1 MGHYSDFEEDDE
13 VEEASPLPV
22 IEVKNTE
29 IYEDISQQ
37 YEQDYDGYSDSTFDS
52 SDSEDDDNYLQV
64 PQQVRPASQDSISTR
79 VVLLAD
85 ELIKTEET
93 YVDVLRRGIEGY
105 TKVFKGELPM
115 SLRGRENIIFGNLRR
130 IFEFHAETLLPSLRD
145 CFGDV
150 EKIARVFMK
159 YISEEYFYCY
169 VLYAMNCSRA
179 KKICEDHESFFA
191 KSMEEV
197 GDRLGIL
204 SLLLQPIQRIPRYK
218 LLLENILEELG
229 KNIEGS
235 AEVKIPTC
243 GNFSCMEGCYEIN
256 LTHQGKFRDFEAFEF
271 HDNDAGRRFRG
282 HVFLFEKCIVYTE
295 NKGPDNKPHIST
307 EGTMHLLNLVFCRMR
322 VVLLADELIKTEET
336 YVDVLRR
343 GIEGYTKVFKGEL
356 PMSLRGREN
365 IIFGNLRR
373 ISEFHAETLLPSL
386 RDCFG
391 DVEKIARV
399 FMKYISEEYFYCYVL
414 YAMNCS
420 RAKKICEDHESF
432 FAKSMEEVGDR
443 LGILSLLLQPIQRI
457 PRYKLLLENI
467 LEELGKNIEGSAE
480 VKSQLAETSRA
491 WKAVTKLADCIN
503 SSMNVMDIT
512 ECFEINLTHQ
522 GKFRDFEAFEFHD
535 NDAGR
540 RFRGHVF
547 LFEKCIVYT
556 ENKGPDNKPTYLYRG
571 HYAFAKLGI
580 LQDINRGKISL
591 FRDRLGQ
598 KQLDIYGPSP
608 AISKWSDHI
617 THVLM
622 EFANEE
628 KLKNSRGRVNRQSY
642 KSVVPE
648 FRNSTRGSIMS
659 NLSIASSSSGY
670 RSSQSSRDLDLDSRR
685 TTWYENKNLQRLL
698 NSEKHYVSML
708 YTYKKKL
715 VDHLPEDVRQNIGG
729 YIQCLEAIC
738 EMHRDRFLPKLRE
751 CDMDV
756 EEICNLFNDFISD
769 GSLGIYMTYAT
780 ELMSVQQT
788 LLDYNVKFCS
798 KKRLLNSEKHY
809 VSMLYT
815 YKKKLV
821 DHLPEDVRQNIGGY
835 IQCLEA
841 ICEMHRDRFLPKLRE
856 CDMDVEEI
864 CNLFNDFISDG
875 SLGIYMTYATELMS
889 VQQTLL
895 DYNVKFCSKKT
906 QTALMSEDVE
916 AGIKVF
922 LQLPIKRLSAYEA
935 AIHFILECFFS
946 EGINTMSS
954 IFKVAAVLEAELNN
968 LTKSVE
974 NNAKVFTCSDF
985 RMSRRSVGFVRY
997 ADNVAARAFGTW
1009 NYCVLLM
1016 ERQVVCC
1023 KVKQDQESS
1032 YFTSVLFHTSYDN
1045 LLLRESK
1052 LNANRLKFCIKTGD
1066 QAVYPLIFRTQD
1078 KKQLFMRKFTEFYRH
1093 SVTSRK

>member
-1 MGHYSDFEEDDE
+1 MENEALNRISSDSGTSSFECEMERAPERPPRGIRTSCGKSIVHMRLLQFERLCQENREELPKCSKSPRPPKRELPQLPKEVEAHEEESHEDENIPSDDVSHQYEEIAQEALEEEEEAKEGSVGNRDSNLSVAQSTDNTPTHPSKCDSSDFEEDDE

-64 PQQVRPASQDSISTR
+64 PQQVRPTSQDSISTR

-229 KNIEGS
+229 KNIE
-235 AEVKIPTC
+235 
-243 GNFSCMEGCYEIN
+243 
-256 LTHQGKFRDFEAFEF
+256 R
-271 HDNDAGRRFRG
+271 
-282 HVFLFEKCIVYTE
+282 
-295 NKGPDNKPHIST
+295 
-307 EGTMHLLNLVFCRMR
+307 
-322 VVLLADELIKTEET
+322 
-336 YVDVLRR
+336 
-343 GIEGYTKVFKGEL
+343 
-356 PMSLRGREN
+356 
-365 IIFGNLRR
+365 
-373 ISEFHAETLLPSL
+373 
-386 RDCFG
+386 
-391 DVEKIARV
+391 
-399 FMKYISEEYFYCYVL
+399 
-414 YAMNCS
+414 
-420 RAKKICEDHESF
+420 
-432 FAKSMEEVGDR
+432 
-443 LGILSLLLQPIQRI
+443 
-457 PRYKLLLENI
+457 
-467 LEELGKNIEGSAE
+467 SAE

-580 LQDINRGKISL
+580 LQDVNRGKISL

-788 LLDYNVKFCS
+788 LLDYN
-798 KKRLLNSEKHY
+798 
-809 VSMLYT
+809 
-815 YKKKLV
+815 
-821 DHLPEDVRQNIGGY
+821 
-835 IQCLEA
+835 
-841 ICEMHRDRFLPKLRE
+841 
-856 CDMDVEEI
+856 
-864 CNLFNDFISDG
+864 
-875 SLGIYMTYATELMS
+875 
-889 VQQTLL
+889 
-895 DYNVKFCSKKT
+895 T

-985 RMSRRSVGFVRY
+985 RMNRRSVGFVRY